1 VSYCDSMDY
10 LHLEWIELYYSTDLM
25 YHSYGMRVI
34 LDSPS
39 DVRLHDQL
47 DSYCLDR
54 RMGDRDESVA
64 LEGKLV

>member
-1 VSYCDSMDY
+1 
-10 LHLEWIELYYSTDLM
+10 
-25 YHSYGMRVI
+25 VI

-54 RMGDRDESVA
+54 RIGGRDESVA
-64 LEGKLV
+64 LERKLVWRNRRGSFEGDVSDGKVVKLTR

>member
-1 VSYCDSMDY
+1 
-10 LHLEWIELYYSTDLM
+10 
-25 YHSYGMRVI
+25 MRVI

-64 LEGKLV
+64 LERKLVWRNRRATFERDVSDGKVVKLTGCRI

>member
-1 VSYCDSMDY
+1 M
-10 LHLEWIELYYSTDLM
+10 
-25 YHSYGMRVI
+25 I

-54 RMGDRDESVA
+54 RMSDHDESVA
-64 LEGKLV
+64 LERKLVWRSGRGGGGLLRETSVMVKLTGCRI